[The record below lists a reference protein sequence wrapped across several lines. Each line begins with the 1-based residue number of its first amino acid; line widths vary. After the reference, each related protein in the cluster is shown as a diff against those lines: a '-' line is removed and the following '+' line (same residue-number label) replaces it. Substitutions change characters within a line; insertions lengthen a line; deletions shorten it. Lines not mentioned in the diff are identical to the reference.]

1 MFAQR
6 DYFVNGSPLVLPFFF
21 NVIVLFV
28 VADKEVVRAGSQ
40 IGTVNIATW
49 LSARQLHHG
58 LYL

>member
-28 VADKEVVRAGSQ
+28 VASKDVVRAGRQ
-40 IGTVNIATW
+40 IGTVVTRDYNIAW
-49 LSARQLHHG
+49 F
-58 LYL
+58 